1 MAPFFR
7 QIPAPWQSIARRPT
21 ARLFDCGGITAWL
34 CAGLL
39 VLGAGWLRAQE
50 PSVDAQTAQSVATA
64 LDHLDSDQFQK
75 REAAA
80 NQLDALVKK
89 PKLGAYLAKEFAR
102 RLLAVNTSFEAR
114 TRLERYLKDLPRVAN
129 DEPAANANEIEPL
142 LDRLSDDQSAA
153 RDTARRRLESM
164 SAHVENIA
172 PLLTQVK
179 ARLANPRLSLQTRRV
194 LDEVLDKAR
203 ESWVKAPP
211 GQVTL
216 PPVSQEQM
224 ERWLDEV
231 AMSDPLQPAERVRRE
246 VAQLELEDLLVRED
260 TRQSLM
266 ELVNARIS
274 AADEEDGAA
283 VAAYQELA
291 DMVKPAMV
299 AEVWGHQRQDVL
311 NGQVEDWEHR
321 QHLTVQHLLID
332 VPQMAEMATR
342 PTHFDRIDDEQAHCV
357 SGNSLTEGYYPVR
370 VAIPHP
376 SVGVDVMFYLI
387 NLPTPR
393 ERLLYEYRLRRPEAE
408 RLLEI
413 SERTLNR
420 FVETGQVL
428 DETHVMMLM
437 QLDPGAVSRF
447 AGRYFQKVPDQ
458 PMAASSGGLT
468 GQATLHTVIAAVL
481 VMVGTH
487 EAVPALERLA
497 RSEATPKPDHDNPF
511 DIAWI
516 AALAIAQR
524 DPWPEV
530 DDWLASLI
538 DEKQPLVL
546 NAETVPELGGT
557 AAGLLLER
565 HQMSPY
571 MFDLEPAG
579 NDAFDRSSFAGFR
592 FTSDKGH
599 KAVRQWWEKEKKQ
612 GAKATAP

>member
-1 MAPFFR
+1 
-7 QIPAPWQSIARRPT
+7 
-21 ARLFDCGGITAWL
+21 
-34 CAGLL
+34 LL
-39 VLGAGWLRAQE
+39 VLGLCELTAAE
-50 PSVDAQTAQSVATA
+50 PAIDAETAQAVATA
-64 LDHLDSDQFQK
+64 LDLLDSDQFHK
-75 REAAA
+75 REAASR
-80 NQLDALVKK
+80 QLDALVKRSE
-89 PKLGAYLAKEFAR
+89 LGGYLAEKFER
-102 RLLAVNTSFEAR
+102 RLLAADTSFEAR
-114 TRLERYLKDLPRVAN
+114 TRLERYLKDLPQATI
-129 DEPAANANEIEPL
+129 DEPAAGADEIGPL
-142 LDRLSDDQSAA
+142 LDRLGDDQSAA

-164 SAHVENIA
+164 LAHVENIA

-179 ARLANPRLSLQTRRV
+179 ARLAKAELSLQTRRV
-194 LDEVLDKAR
+194 LHAVLDKAR
-203 ESWVKAPP
+203 ESWVNTPP
-211 GQVTL
+211 GQVVL
-216 PPVSQEQM
+216 PPVSREQM
-224 ERWLDEV
+224 ERWLDDV
-231 AMSDPLQPAERVRRE
+231 AVSKPLEPAERVRRE
-246 VAQLELEDLLVRED
+246 IAALELEDLLVRDD
-260 TRQSLM
+260 TRQTLV

-274 AADEEDGAA
+274 AAEDEDDAA
-283 VAAYQELA
+283 IGAYQELA

-299 AEVWGHQRQDVL
+299 AEVWGHQRQDL
-311 NGQVEDWEHR
+311 TNGQMDDWDHR
-321 QHLTVQHLLID
+321 QHLTVQHLLIG

-342 PTHFDRIDDEQAHCV
+342 PTHFDRIDDEKAHCV

-387 NLPTPR
+387 NLPTPL

-413 SERTLNR
+413 SQRTLNR
-420 FVETGQVL
+420 FVETRQVL

-447 AGRYFQKVPDQ
+447 VGPYFQNVPDQ

-497 RSEATPKPDHDNPF
+497 RLEATPKPNHDNPF
-511 DIAWI
+511 AIAWI

-538 DEKQPLVL
+538 DKKQPLVL

-557 AAGLLLER
+557 AAGLLLQR

-571 MFDLEPAG
+571 TFDLEPAG

-592 FTSDKGH
+592 FTNDEGR
-599 KAVRQWWEKEKKQ
+599 KAVHQWWAKEKK
-612 GAKATAP
+612 GAVKAAAP